1 MTLAL
6 GVAPLAINRF
16 LLNPALRSQALAR
29 AVLAAIAQAKAVLKQ
44 SGRRTIGRP
53 PHGGLL
59 FDCAWPA

>member
-1 MTLAL
+1 M
-6 GVAPLAINRF
+6 
-16 LLNPALRSQALAR
+16 LAR

>member
-29 AVLAAIAQAKAVLKQ
+29 AVLARSQNPDAFQFRSPWQIAPVAPLLA
-44 SGRRTIGRP
+44 P
-53 PHGGLL
+53 P
-59 FDCAWPA
+59 PQYQP